1 MDVPLYFK
9 DFLEGIRLTPSQIED
24 LMTGHQTLR
33 ERLESYEDLSDIIVT
48 TFLQGSYR
56 RGTATRP
63 KDDSRSDVD
72 IIVVTNLDHTEN
84 LPITVFK
91 KFIPFLDTYYKDK
104 YRLQGKSIGIKLSYV
119 DLDIVPTS
127 APSESQ
133 MQLLKNNKIISS
145 NFSIEDNSDM
155 NTFFSRTASSNT
167 QWERDPLQ
175 IPDNNVQRWER
186 THPLMQIKWT
196 QEKNNRCNQ
205 HYINVVK
212 ALKWWRKEKYPE
224 TKQPKSYPLE
234 HFIGQCCPDGIKSV
248 AEGVAKSLQ
257 TIVNIYRTKPYLKDH
272 GVPEHNVFAK
282 LTDEEYNIFYEQ
294 VKVASTTAKE
304 AYESQDINYSV
315 QKWRELFGNKF
326 PEPPKK
332 NSSGTDGFSKRESN
346 SEDIPEGRFA

>member
-1 MDVPLYFK
+1 MEVPSFFK
-9 DFLEGIRLTPSQIED
+9 DFLEGIRLTSSQTED

-33 ERLESYEDLSDIIVT
+33 ERLESYEGLSDIIVA
-48 TFLQGSYR
+48 TFLQGSYK

-63 KDDSRSDVD
+63 KDNSRSDVD
-72 IIVVTNLDHTEN
+72 IIVVTNLDYNKN
-84 LPITVFK
+84 LPEAVFK
-91 KFIPFLDTYYKDK
+91 KFIPFLETYYKNK
-104 YRLQGKSIGIKLSYV
+104 YRLQGRSIGIELSYV

-133 MQLLKNNKIISS
+133 IQMLKNSTISS
-145 NFSIEDNSDM
+145 KFSIEDNSDTS
-155 NTFFSRTASSNT
+155 TFFSRIASSNT
-167 QWERDPLQ
+167 QWERDPLL
-175 IPDNNVQRWER
+175 IPDRDAQRWSR

-205 HYINVVK
+205 HYINVIK
-212 ALKWWRKEKYPE
+212 ALKWWKKEKYPE

-248 AEGVAKSLQ
+248 AEGVTKSLQ

-294 VKVASTTAKE
+294 VKGASTMAKE

-332 NSSGTDGFSKRESN
+332 NSSETDGFSKRESN